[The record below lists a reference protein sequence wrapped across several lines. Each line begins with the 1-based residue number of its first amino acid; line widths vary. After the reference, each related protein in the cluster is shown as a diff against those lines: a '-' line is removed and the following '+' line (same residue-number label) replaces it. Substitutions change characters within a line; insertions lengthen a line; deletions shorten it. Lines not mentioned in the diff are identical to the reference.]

1 MKEEDKKGLLKR
13 LRNIEGKNEEQLKA
27 IEGQGKKQL
36 DTMKNITTDSKLLKT
51 ISFFSGLRPE
61 AKKIVRWAKKGK
73 KILLILENLFVQNLI
88 EQFLTSIFLK
98 TR

>member
-13 LRNIEGKNEEQLKA
+13 LRNNEGKNEEQLKA

-61 AKKIVRWAKKGK
+61 AKKLLDELKKEK
-73 KILLILENLFVQNLI
+73 KYYW
-88 EQFLTSIFLK
+88 SWK
-98 TR
+98 TCLCKIW